1 MFNPKRLWM
10 VLSSALTLGV
20 AGVLLLAGTAP
31 GASALRTAANNFAV
45 TAHAAG
51 GGGGSG
57 GGMNLTIAPTASLT
71 AKLAVTTSV
80 SYTCQPIGF
89 ETALATNL
97 FVQVSE
103 RVSGKLVATG
113 FGVFNGVSNCD
124 GTTVNTA
131 SVVVIPGGY
140 FTSSPP
146 FKHGTGL
153 ATVNGSACSAVVTSG
168 YPVCDY
174 GNAGPT
180 AISIK

>member
-1 MFNPKRLWM
+1 MVNPKRLWM

-20 AGVLLLAGTAP
+20 AGVLVLAGTAP
-31 GASALRTAANNFAV
+31 GASALRAVANNFAV

-57 GGMNLTIAPTASLT
+57 GGMNLTIAPKASLT
-71 AKLAVTTSV
+71 AKLAATISV
-80 SYTCQPIGF
+80 SYTCQPIDL

-103 RVSGKLVATG
+103 KVTGKLVATG
-113 FGVFNGVSNCD
+113 FGVFNGISNCD

-140 FTSSPP
+140 FTSPP

-153 ATVNGSACSAVVTSG
+153 ATVSGSACSAEVTSG
-168 YPVCDY
+168 YPVCDF

-180 AISIK
+180 AVSIK